1 MTPLE
6 ATIVVVVDFVA
17 VVVHIVVV
25 VVVNVVVVVVNVGV
39 VALFVVTDHRSINVN
54 LRLLKAK
61 VEFLWLGGGGLESHF
76 HVQPNFC
83 VDVVLCCVVVGGCDN
98 LK

>member
-61 VEFLWLGGGGLESHF
+61 VKFLWW
-76 HVQPNFC
+76 
-83 VDVVLCCVVVGGCDN
+83 VVGCRRAMYNYPTYIWN
-98 LK
+98 LFLEPGVLFTTLS

>member
-61 VEFLWLGGGGLESHF
+61 VEILWLGGEWWVGFAKSFSCPTQL
-76 HVQPNFC
+76 
-83 VDVVLCCVVVGGCDN
+83 LC
-98 LK
+98 

>member
-61 VEFLWLGGGGLESHF
+61 VEFL
-76 HVQPNFC
+76 
-83 VDVVLCCVVVGGCDN
+83 
-98 LK
+98 